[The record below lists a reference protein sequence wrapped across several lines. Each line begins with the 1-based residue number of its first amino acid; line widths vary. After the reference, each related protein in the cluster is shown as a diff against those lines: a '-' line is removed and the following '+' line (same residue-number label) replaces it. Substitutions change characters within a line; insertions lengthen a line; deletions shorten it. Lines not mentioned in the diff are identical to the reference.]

1 MKRNLFDYYE
11 FFEEM
16 KKHPTKPSD
25 KETVLKYEELFGSQK
40 GLTLYDQPF
49 YKEYLSLFKIPYKI
63 LVPEDIS
70 DDYDWDFLFR
80 LVFGSLSSKY
90 SLKILDEWKEN
101 PEVVPTLR
109 LSITVSSG
117 EREITKQLD
126 DLWGFQILRLFEIYV
141 LEQLDLA
148 ILKKEDEDNVE
159 GIEYERLEKL
169 KLYSKKKLMIFKEV
183 KTYLTLMQLVPTL

>member
-1 MKRNLFDYYE
+1 MKRNLFDYYG

-49 YKEYLSLFKIPYKI
+49 YREYLSLFKIPYKI

-70 DDYDWDFLFR
+70 DDYDWDLLFR

-90 SLKILDEWKEN
+90 SLDITDEWKVN

-109 LSITVSSG
+109 LSITVSSA

-126 DLWGFQILRLFEIYV
+126 ELWGFQILRLFEIYV

-148 ILKKEDEDNVE
+148 ILKKEDEDNEE
-159 GIEYERLEKL
+159 GIEDERVEKL